1 MKKLTAFGKFSRKL
15 RIDHGEILKDMA
27 DRLGVTS
34 AYLSAVETGKRN
46 VPQEWVSILS
56 EEYSLSQDERYMLK
70 NAYSQSIVQVKM
82 DLSQN
87 SPMQRETAMV
97 FARELK
103 NISDDDLKPIL
114 ERLRGYSRKR
124 RDD

>member
-15 RIDHGEILKDMA
+15 RIDHGEILKNMA
-27 DRLGVTS
+27 DRLNVTS

-46 VPQEWVSILS
+46 VPEEWVQILS
-56 EEYSLSQDERYMLK
+56 KEYSLSREERQTLK
-70 NAYSQSIVQVKM
+70 DAYSQSILQVKM

-87 SPMQRETAMV
+87 SPLQRETAMV